1 VKSDATAQPTVT
13 RRDALRLFGALAIG
27 SAVGLGCSTD
37 TSRRAHSI
45 KVGLVYPLKGEYG
58 VIGTDMRD
66 AWNLWLDQHDGVIG
80 GRELETVERNEGESV
95 DTGVAAVQSVLDADV
110 DVIVGVV
117 SSLTA
122 NGAKSLVDAAQKL
135 LIVANAGGADLT
147 GSDRSQY
154 VWRTSFTNAQVS
166 LPLGKHVAGLPD
178 VRTVFAAAP
187 NYAAGHEAIAGF
199 KAGFEANGGGIVT
212 EQLTTFPGTTNFQ
225 PVLTDIR
232 ASGANAV
239 YCFYAGTE
247 AIGFVKQFDEFGLRD
262 EMPLFASGF
271 LTEGTVLEAQ
281 GDAALGI
288 QTSLHYSTELKSS
301 ANDDFVAAFA
311 ETYGRAPTVFA
322 VQMWDSALVLDR
334 AVSAA
339 GDVAADALVEA
350 LGGLGEIEDSPR
362 GPWSFDGQTPKE
374 SFYLREVV
382 EGEDGSLVNSV
393 RFNLGEFSQPDP

>member
-1 VKSDATAQPTVT
+1 
-13 RRDALRLFGALAIG
+13 
-27 SAVGLGCSTD
+27 
-37 TSRRAHSI
+37 
-45 KVGLVYPLKGEYG
+45 VYPLSGEYAA
-58 VIGTDMRD
+58 IGEDMRD
-66 AWNLWLDQHDGVIG
+66 AWNLWLDQHDGTIG
-80 GRELETVERNEGESV
+80 GRELETEFRDEGEAV

-166 LPLGKHVAGLPD
+166 LPLGEHLAGQAHI
-178 VRTVFAAAP
+178 RESVFAVAP
-187 NYAAGHEAIAGF
+187 DYAAGHEAIAGF
-199 KAGFEANGGGIVT
+199 KAGFEANGGGTVT

-232 ASGANAV
+232 ASEARAV

-281 GDAALGI
+281 GEAALGI
-288 QTSLHYSTELKSS
+288 QTSLHYSTELDNR
-301 ANDDFVAAFA
+301 ANDDFVSAFA
-311 ETYGRAPTVFA
+311 ETFGRAPTVFA
-322 VQMWDSALVLDR
+322 VQMWDSALILDR
-334 AVSAA
+334 AVGAA
-339 GDVAADALVEA
+339 DDVAADALVEA
-350 LGGLGEIEDSPR
+350 LGELGEIEDSPR

-382 EGEDGSLVNSV
+382 EGDDGSLVNEV
-393 RFNLGEFSQPDP
+393 QLKLGEFSQPDS